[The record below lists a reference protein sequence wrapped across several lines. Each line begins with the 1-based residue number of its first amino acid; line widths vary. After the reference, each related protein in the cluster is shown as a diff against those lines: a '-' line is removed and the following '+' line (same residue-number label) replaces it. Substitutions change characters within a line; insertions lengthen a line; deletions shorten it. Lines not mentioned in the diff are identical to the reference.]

1 MSFSAESP
9 RYVSTRN
16 EKKVV
21 SFREALLSGLAP
33 DGGLYVPTFIPHVPE
48 AAWRDASSIAELGAR
63 VLPFW
68 LGGEVPERDVMA
80 ITADALNFDAP
91 VVRLGQGAWMD
102 TYVLELFHGP
112 TLSFKD
118 FGARTMARLMN
129 YFLQDQ
135 EEPLTILVATSGDT
149 GSAVADGFAGQD
161 KIRVVLLY
169 PQGQVSPIQER
180 QLIAKR
186 PGVKALAVQGT
197 FDDCQRM
204 VKEAFVDPDLAHIP
218 LSSAN
223 SINIARLL
231 PQMLYYFWGYQRLN
245 TPGTHFCVP
254 SGNLGN
260 LTGGILAAL
269 SGLPVPRFIAAHNAN
284 DFFPRHLAEGWMKFQ
299 SSVRTRSNAMDVG
312 VPSNF
317 ERLQYLLQ
325 GEEMRRR
332 IWGTSVTDAETL
344 VTMRRVYEETGYVA
358 DPHTA
363 VGLEAAQRFRR
374 DSGEEAPIIVLSTAD
389 PAKFPET
396 VQEAL
401 GIEPPMPERLSRLWQ
416 EDTSVEV
423 TAPTLEALKEHVLA
437 HVRV

>member
-1 MSFSAESP
+1 M
-9 RYVSTRN
+9 
-16 EKKVV
+16 
-21 SFREALLSGLAP
+21 
-33 DGGLYVPTFIPHVPE
+33 
-48 AAWRDASSIAELGAR
+48 
-63 VLPFW
+63 
-68 LGGEVPERDVMA
+68 PERDVMA

-186 PGVKALAVQGT
+186 SGVKALAVQGT

-245 TPGTHFCVP
+245 IPSTHFCVP

-299 SSVRTRSNAMDVG
+299 PSVRTRSNAMDVG

-344 VTMRRVYEETGYVA
+344 ATMRRVYEETDYVA

-374 DSGEEAPIIVLSTAD
+374 DSGEEAPIIVLSTAH